1 MQRISLS
8 LITCLALCLSACGHS
23 KPPPSPPPPPPPAA
37 CVKTGCSGTICA
49 EPGKEVITTCEYRPE
64 YACYKTAACERQASG
79 SCGWTQTAE
88 LTACLANP
96 PPMPPANPP
105 PM

>member
-1 MQRISLS
+1 MQRISLY
-8 LITCLALCLSACGHS
+8 LITCLALCLAACS
-23 KPPPSPPPPPPPAA
+23 KSRPPAPPPQQPAG
-37 CVKTGCSGTICA
+37 CIKTGCSGIVCA

-64 YACYKTAACERQASG
+64 YACYKTATCERQTSG
-79 SCGWTQTAE
+79 ACGWTQTAE